1 MKIEKSHHVVECC
14 RSESGGHLA
23 SLASTAQIGLKQIAD
38 LKSVISFIL
47 DQSKN
52 TDQTAGSRDDK
63 CSICLCDFTAKITLI
78 KCGHSFCAGC
88 TDEAFKHQK
97 KCPVCS
103 QVYGPLIGNQPPGLM
118 MINRYL
124 PLSLPGL
131 ELGGTIV
138 ISYTFPSGTQGPDD
152 PNPGKPYTETSRDA
166 YLPNNPEGRKVL
178 NLLKQAFAQG
188 LTFTIGRSTKT
199 GRDCVVWNDIPHKTS
214 IYAGPAKYVY
224 FFCLNDLFVDKL
236 EHVYALLYFVCNI
249 KPGNRNH
256 DQSTIKKNKV
266 KNKFRKDKTS

>member
-1 MKIEKSHHVVECC
+1 M
-14 RSESGGHLA
+14 SGPLA

-38 LKSVISFIL
+38 VKSVISFIL
-47 DQSKN
+47 EQSKN
-52 TDQTAGSRDDK
+52 TDQKAGSRDDK

-88 TDEAFKHQK
+88 TDETFKHQK

-103 QVYGPLIGNQPPGLM
+103 QVYCPLIGNQPPGM
-118 MINRYL
+118 MIDHYL

-131 ELGGTIV
+131 ELGGTIG
-138 ISYTFPSGTQGPDD
+138 ITYIFPSGTQGLDD
-152 PNPGKPYTETSRDA
+152 PNPGKPYTGTSRDA

-178 NLLKQAFAQG
+178 NLLKKAFAQK

-214 IYAGPAKYVY
+214 IYAGPAKYV
-224 FFCLNDLFVDKL
+224 FVSLNGDLFVDKL
-236 EHVYALLYFVCNI
+236 EQVCFVA
-249 KPGNRNH
+249 
-256 DQSTIKKNKV
+256 
-266 KNKFRKDKTS
+266 